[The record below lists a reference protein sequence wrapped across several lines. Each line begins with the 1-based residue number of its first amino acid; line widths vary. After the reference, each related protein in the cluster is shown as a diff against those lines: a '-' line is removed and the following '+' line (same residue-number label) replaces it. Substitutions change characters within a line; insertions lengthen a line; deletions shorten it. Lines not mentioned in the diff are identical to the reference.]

1 MPVRASPTK
10 RSSGASGREAAHLV
24 AARGGRSRDHS
35 RVHRVDSELYASLT
49 VSRLVAAA
57 GRLIQFPAL
66 GRVVPEF
73 DRPDLRE
80 LIVRPYRLVY
90 RLRGE
95 SIEIATVFHAAR
107 MFPDLH
113 ASGPTRR

>member
-1 MPVRASPTK
+1 MRPLIWSPRA
-10 RSSGASGREAAHLV
+10 AADLEAI
-24 AARGGRSRDHS
+24 RGYIAY
-35 RVHRVDSELYASLT
+35 DSELYASLT

-57 GRLIQFPAL
+57 GGLVQFPEL

-90 RLRGE
+90 RLQGE

-107 MFPDLH
+107 MFPGLQ
-113 ASGPTRR
+113 AV